1 MNKSLRELLSGLNA
15 DKYKSKVEQIAK
27 EEQEKNGYTKAEC
40 IDVDFLI
47 DMLSR
52 GYLDENFIHFIAK
65 TYSNLS
71 ENDRSFLIALNEK
84 EPIPFEAGLENFEL
98 VEKKM
103 KEHQWGTIAIL
114 NNSFVNYVF
123 SKKDES
129 KNFFIVYQI
138 FKNDTESTNL
148 FYKQFLDHLNLN
160 ERCIVLEKI
169 ARAIKTYLEGDDVSL
184 STKLLHFFFIK
195 YDYLNFISFLKK
207 VDVNSGQVIHIIEQ
221 FLDENLD
228 FLQNLLSKEEM
239 FQLMNRL
246 DIKTDL
252 TEGIVL
258 ALGKERLSQYRG
270 FRITK
275 KNLDCILKALHGNT
289 NRGEAFYLTS
299 CLNTLPNGKNYLSDI
314 VKNILLD
321 FHVIME
327 TDDVIKQ
334 VYETLREDSGN
345 LIRFFEKLAPS
356 WVGVI
361 YYTRLLGPQVIH
373 PGLVGKRNELF
384 LNPSSDSYDLFFK
397 NAIRDYFSE
406 MSLLF
411 CKCIVDNK
419 LGSYDNAEKLLNP
432 WHRVHPILLY
442 LNAHESVWK
451 KMPVENA
458 RGVIE
463 YVIKNEE
470 DSFDDYRVVL
480 NLIACDEGFFL
491 EKYPINEL
499 KTDSNFK
506 RMILRDGGELVKN
519 VWNRAVE
526 MMDVPPMDQEGFELY
541 MRAGEI
547 YNQYRPV
554 NKADEKYY
562 KRICDD
568 LTRSGIED
576 FLRNANISYF
586 PENRIHEFINFVDTE
601 LSGTHVIVDPCMRML
616 FNRLKLT
623 CKRMNNFIMRN
634 TFAYPSGM
642 QGFSENVKKSRDQR
656 EFNALL
662 SEYVEIAESFE
673 KYYAEFKTY
682 GEKRF
687 AS

>member
-103 KEHQWGTIAIL
+103 KEFQWGSPAIL
-114 NNSFVNYVF
+114 NNSFVNYMF
-123 SKKDES
+123 SKNDES
-129 KNFFIVYQI
+129 KNFFIIYQI
-138 FKNDTESTNL
+138 FKNDTESTRL
-148 FYKQFLDHLNLN
+148 FYEQFLDKLNSSKRN
-160 ERCIVLEKI
+160 FVLEKI
-169 ARAIKTYLEGDDVSL
+169 ERAIKKYLEGDDVTL
-184 STKLLHFFFIK
+184 SAKLLHFFFVK
-195 YDYLNFISFLKK
+195 YGYLNFVSFLKK
-207 VDVNSGQVIHIIEQ
+207 IDVNSAQVIHLIEQ
-221 FLDENLD
+221 FLDENLV

-246 DIKTDL
+246 NIKTDVS
-252 TEGIVL
+252 EGIVSF
-258 ALGKERLSQYRG
+258 LGKERLSQYRG
-270 FRITK
+270 FRISK
-275 KNLDCILKALHGNT
+275 KNLDCILKVFLGNP
-289 NRGEAFYLTS
+289 NQGKEYYLS
-299 CLNTLPNGKNYLSDI
+299 NYLRVCPDSKNYIPDI

-321 FHVIME
+321 FDVITE
-327 TDDVIKQ
+327 YDYVIKQ

-345 LIRFFEKLAPS
+345 LIRFFDKLAPS

-361 YYTRLLGPQVIH
+361 YYARLLGPQVIH
-373 PGLVGKRNELF
+373 PRLVGKRNELF
-384 LNPSSDSYDLFFK
+384 LNPSPVLYDFER
-397 NAIRDYFSE
+397 AVRDYFSD

-419 LGSYDNAEKLLNP
+419 LGSYDNAEKILDP
-432 WHRVHPILLY
+432 WHRAHPILLY
-442 LNAHESVWK
+442 LNTQESVWK

-458 RGVIE
+458 RDLIE

-470 DSFDDYRVVL
+470 DSFGDYSVVL

-491 EKYPINEL
+491 EKYPIDKL

-506 RMILRDGGELVKN
+506 RMILRDGGELIKN

-526 MMDVPPMDQEGFELY
+526 LTDMPPTDQEGFELY
-541 MRAGEI
+541 MRAGET

-554 NKADEKYY
+554 NEADEMYY
-562 KRICDD
+562 KRICND
-568 LTRSGIED
+568 LTRSDIEH
-576 FLRNANISYF
+576 FLKNANISYF
-586 PENRIHEFINFVDTE
+586 PESRIHEFFNFVDTD
-601 LSGTHVIVDPCMRML
+601 LSDTYVIIDPCMRML
-616 FNRLKLT
+616 FNRLKFA
-623 CKRMNNFIMRN
+623 CKRLNLFLMEN
-634 TFAYPSGM
+634 TFPYPSGM
-642 QGFSENVKKSRDQR
+642 QGFSENVKRNSDQTQ
-656 EFNALL
+656 FNALL
-662 SEYVEIAESFE
+662 KEYVDIAESIE
-673 KYYAEFKTY
+673 KYFAEFKTY
-682 GEKRF
+682 GKKRF